1 MPPICRDGA
10 ELATVIADNL
20 SANADSWQKAIKG
33 FEDQMQSRAWAEEEG
48 GFSLHPFISEGD
60 AAARA
65 AAALRDLMAGAL
77 DDGA

>member
-1 MPPICRDGA
+1 
-10 ELATVIADNL
+10 
-20 SANADSWQKAIKG
+20 
-33 FEDQMQSRAWAEEEG
+33 MQSRAWAEEEG

-77 DDGA
+77 DGGA